1 MARPIYG
8 NGFFHVTPGTIF
20 YTIVF
25 EYSDE
30 EEEYYS
36 LISRGSEGEEE
47 ERLRAEMQRILDD
60 EKIVINS
67 SYSRALVLSAKAEV
81 RGLRRLS
88 SATFFIEIPYRPLS
102 GTNTYENMY
111 EEAVAEYD
119 YTVYWIMPR
128 GGRIKSFDIS
138 GEARLSEDGRV
149 LSVRVRSGTKV
160 KGYESVAF
168 ELPQHV
174 SVNQ

>member
-30 EEEYYS
+30 DEEYYK
-36 LISRGSEGEEE
+36 LISRGEEGEEE
-47 ERLRAEMQRILDD
+47 RRLKAEMQRILDD
-60 EKIVINS
+60 EKIIING
-67 SYSRALVLSAKAEV
+67 SYSRAFVISAKAEV
-81 RGLRRLS
+81 RGLRKLS
-88 SATFFIEIPYRPLS
+88 SATFLIEIPYRPVS
-102 GTNTYENMY
+102 GTNTYENVY

-119 YTVYWIMPR
+119 YTVYWVMPR
-128 GGRIKSFDIS
+128 GGRVKSFDIS
-138 GEARLSEDGRV
+138 GEAKLSEDGRV

-160 KGYESVAF
+160 KGYESIAF
-168 ELPQHV
+168 ELPQPV
-174 SVNQ
+174 SANR